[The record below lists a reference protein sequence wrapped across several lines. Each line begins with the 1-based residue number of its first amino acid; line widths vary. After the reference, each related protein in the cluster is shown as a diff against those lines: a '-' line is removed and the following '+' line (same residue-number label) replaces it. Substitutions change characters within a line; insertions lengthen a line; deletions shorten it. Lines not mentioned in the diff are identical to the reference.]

1 MDGPQEITGIH
12 RQVIALKRL
21 SLTDVKVERLPRNST
36 LKNIKKAWNEQ
47 GILEKWK
54 ATAWAKKLDQKRIRA
69 GLNDFDRFKVM
80 IAKKQRSK
88 IIGEKLAEMS
98 S

>member
-1 MDGPQEITGIH
+1 MH
-12 RQVIALKRL
+12 RQVISLKRL
-21 SLTDVKVERLPRNST
+21 SLTDVKIERLPRSAT

-47 GILEKWK
+47 GILEKWNS
-54 ATAWAKKLDQKRIRA
+54 TAWAKKLEKKRIRK

-88 IIGEKLAEMS
+88 IIAEKLAEMS

>member
-1 MDGPQEITGIH
+1 MH
-12 RQVIALKRL
+12 RQVISLKRL
-21 SLTDVKVERLPRNST
+21 SLTDVKIERLPRSST

-47 GILEKWK
+47 GILEKWNS
-54 ATAWAKKLDQKRIRA
+54 TAWAKKLEKKRIRK

-88 IIGEKLAEMS
+88 IIAEKLAEMS

>member
-1 MDGPQEITGIH
+1 MH
-12 RQVIALKRL
+12 RQVISLKRL
-21 SLTDVKVERLPRNST
+21 SLTDVKIERLPRSAT

-47 GILEKWK
+47 GILEKWNS
-54 ATAWAKKLDQKRIRA
+54 TAWAKKLEKKRIRK

-88 IIGEKLAEMS
+88 IIAEKLAAMS